1 MLIRSISLSVV
12 GSSLRLPSPSKLSVD
27 IWASTSTWVEKIFGI
42 KSRRYIYGMK
52 STSFENFVM
61 NEVK

>member
-1 MLIRSISLSVV
+1 MLIRSSGLSAV

-27 IWASTSTWVEKIFGI
+27 IWSSTSKCVEKIFGI
-42 KSRRYIYGMK
+42 KSRRYIYGME

-61 NEVK
+61 NKVK